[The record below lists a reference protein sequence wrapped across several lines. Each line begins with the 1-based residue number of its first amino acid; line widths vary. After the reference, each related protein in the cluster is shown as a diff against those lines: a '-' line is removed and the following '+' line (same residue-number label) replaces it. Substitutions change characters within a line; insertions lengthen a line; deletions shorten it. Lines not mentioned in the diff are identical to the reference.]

1 MLGRHDEAIAALKAA
16 CQSNVKSFWPHLCLA
31 TVLAHGGGFDES
43 QKQLAVAM
51 QHPHAFSNIRD
62 IEATFASASDTY
74 RNFHV
79 IGARLAGMSE

>member
-1 MLGRHDEAIAALKAA
+1 LAI
-16 CQSNVKSFWPHLCLA
+16 
-31 TVLAHGGGFDES
+31 
-43 QKQLAVAM
+43 AM

-74 RNFHV
+74 RDFHV